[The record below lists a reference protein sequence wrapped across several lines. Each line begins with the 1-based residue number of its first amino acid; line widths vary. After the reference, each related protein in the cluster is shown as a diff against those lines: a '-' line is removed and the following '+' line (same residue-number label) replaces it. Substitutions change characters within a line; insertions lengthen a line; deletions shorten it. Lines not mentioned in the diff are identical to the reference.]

1 MSFLVDSI
9 DCFMISQKIVIM
21 IIHLIATWQKFV
33 SCTWICL
40 KQFSIQ
46 VKLSVWF

>member
-21 IIHLIATWQKFV
+21 IIDLIATWQKFV
-33 SCTWICL
+33 SCT
-40 KQFSIQ
+40 
-46 VKLSVWF
+46 